1 MPRRA
6 ASRRLGVGPSR
17 PAAEKFVRKTPF
29 LSLLLGVLFITRTLA
44 AQQPPSPDEIFVG
57 SFITLDTSH
66 PRAEAVAVRH
76 GKIVAV
82 GSRATVGSLAVASTR
97 QTVLPGVTLP
107 GFTDAHAHPQF
118 LGDLLESLD
127 LARLSKV
134 EILQRVR
141 TASAAAAS
149 GAWIRGS
156 GWDQEFW
163 RPPEYPTAAELNSVS
178 GNHPV
183 MLERVDGHAVW
194 VNTRA
199 LLLAGISRDSPDPT
213 GGKILR
219 DARGE
224 PSGVLIDSAIDP
236 VAHVMPALSDAD
248 VERRLRA
255 ALAQYAT
262 WGLTGV
268 HDAGASLR
276 EIAVYRQLAERS
288 ALPVRV
294 YVMASAQDPT
304 FTHTLERGPE
314 VGIGGGM
321 LTIRSV
327 KVVLDGALG
336 SRGAQLSA
344 PYADAPE
351 ERGLSLVTDTQL
363 DSIIATAAARGF
375 QVSVHAIGDEATH
388 RMLDAFERAGS
399 VTGSLRF
406 RDEHV
411 SMVRDED
418 VPRFARLGVIASMQP
433 VFVGEY
439 SRFAEA
445 RVGKSRLP
453 WVYRTRDLL
462 EAGAVV
468 ASGTDYPAS
477 DAGNPIMTLY
487 GMVTRRGPDGAPQG
501 GWLSTQNVG
510 VDVAL
515 RSMTQGAAY
524 AAFQEKELGAITVG
538 RRADFTVLSDD
549 PYAVAPEELRS
560 LRVLRTVV
568 DGRVVYKGER

>member
-1 MPRRA
+1 M
-6 ASRRLGVGPSR
+6 
-17 PAAEKFVRKTPF
+17 T
-29 LSLLLGVLFITRTLA
+29 
-44 AQQPPSPDEIFVG
+44 
-57 SFITLDTSH
+57 
-66 PRAEAVAVRH
+66 
-76 GKIVAV
+76 
-82 GSRATVGSLAVASTR
+82 STR
-97 QTVLPGVTLP
+97 QTVLPGVALP

-118 LGDLLESLD
+118 LGELLESLD
-127 LARLSKV
+127 LARLSKA

-163 RPPEYPTAAELNSVS
+163 RPPEYPTAAELDSVS
-178 GNHPV
+178 ADHPV
-183 MLERVDGHAVW
+183 MLDRVDGHAVW
-194 VNTRA
+194 VNTLA
-199 LLLAGISRDSPDPT
+199 LQLAGISRDSPDPT
-213 GGKILR
+213 GGKIVR

-224 PSGVLIDSAIDP
+224 PSGILIDSAMDL
-236 VAHVMPALSDAD
+236 VTRVVPAPSDAD

-255 ALAQYAT
+255 ALAQYAK

-276 EIAVYRQLAERS
+276 EMAIYRQLAERG
-288 ALPVRV
+288 ALPVRM
-294 YVMASAQDPT
+294 YVMASAQEPT
-304 FTHTLERGPE
+304 FTRTLERGPE
-314 VGIGGGM
+314 IGLGGGM

-344 PYADAPE
+344 PYSDAPK
-351 ERGLSLVTDTQL
+351 ERGLSLVTDAQL
-363 DSIIATAAARGF
+363 DSIIAAAAARGF
-375 QVSVHAIGDEATH
+375 QVNVHAIGDEATH
-388 RMLDAFERAGS
+388 RLLDAFERAGS
-399 VTGSLRF
+399 VTRSLRF

-445 RVGKSRLP
+445 RVGKARLP

-462 EAGAVV
+462 EAGAMV

-477 DAGNPIMTLY
+477 DSGDPIMTLY
-487 GMVTRRGPDGAPQG
+487 GMVTRRGPDGQPDG
-501 GWLSTQNVG
+501 GWLSTQRVG
-510 VDVAL
+510 VEVAL

-524 AAFQEKELGAITVG
+524 AAFQEKELGEITVG
-538 RRADFTVLSDD
+538 RQADFTVLSGD

-560 LRVLRTVV
+560 LTGVADGGRRAHRVRRRQVTGRCQACSGRRAIKSGVSV
-568 DGRVVYKGER
+568 DELAQRGAHRVVSDRKRLRGCLDI

>member
-1 MPRRA
+1 M
-6 ASRRLGVGPSR
+6 
-17 PAAEKFVRKTPF
+17 RKTLFP
-29 LSLLLGVLFITRTLA
+29 LLLLGALLTARALA
-44 AQQPPSPDEIFVG
+44 AQQALPPDQIFVG

-66 PRAEAVAVRH
+66 PRAEAVAVRD
-76 GKIVAV
+76 GMIVAV
-82 GSRATVGSLAVASTR
+82 GSRAAVQSLAVTSTR
-97 QTVLPGVTLP
+97 QTVLPGIALP
-107 GFTDAHAHPQF
+107 GFIDAHAHPQF
-118 LGDLLESLD
+118 LGELLESLD
-127 LARLSKV
+127 LARLSKE

-141 TASAAAAS
+141 TASVSAAS

-163 RPPEYPTAAELNSVS
+163 RPPEYPTAPELDSVS
-178 GNHPV
+178 ADHPV
-183 MLERVDGHAVW
+183 MLDRVDGHSVW
-194 VNTRA
+194 ANTRA
-199 LLLAGISRDSPDPT
+199 LQLAGISRDSPDPT
-213 GGKILR
+213 GGKIVR

-224 PSGVLIDSAIDP
+224 PSGILIDSAMDL
-236 VAHVMPALSDAD
+236 VTRVVPAPSDAD

-255 ALAQYAT
+255 ALAQYAK

-276 EIAVYRQLAERS
+276 EIVVYRQLAERG
-288 ALPVRV
+288 ALPVRM
-294 YVMASAQDPT
+294 YVMASAQEPT
-304 FTHTLERGPE
+304 FARTLERGPE
-314 VGIGGGM
+314 IGLGGGM

-351 ERGLSLVTDTQL
+351 ERGLSLVTDAQL
-363 DSIIATAAARGF
+363 DSIIAAAAACGF
-375 QVSVHAIGDEATH
+375 QVNVHAIGDEATH
-388 RMLDAFERAGS
+388 RLLDAFERAGS
-399 VTGSLRF
+399 VTRVLRF

-445 RVGKSRLP
+445 RVGKARLP

-462 EAGAVV
+462 EAGVVV

-477 DAGNPIMTLY
+477 DSGDPIMTLY
-487 GMVTRRGPDGAPQG
+487 GMVTRRGPDGKPDG
-501 GWLSTQNVG
+501 GWLSTQQVS
-510 VDVAL
+510 VEVAL

-524 AAFQEKELGAITVG
+524 AAFQEKELGAIMVG
-538 RRADFTVLSDD
+538 RRADFTVLSND

-568 DGRVVYKGER
+568 AGRVVQEGER